1 MSGTEMSGE
10 HKHHI
15 VPLRHYIGV
24 FTALIVLTA
33 ATYWTALMDMGP
45 LNTPVAMAIAI
56 VKALLVVL
64 IFMHVKYSNKLVK
77 TMVVASVLWLL
88 IMFGFAGQDY
98 LTRGWLG

>member
-1 MSGTEMSGE
+1 MSDE

-24 FTALIVLTA
+24 FLALIFLTG

-45 LNTPVAMAIAI
+45 LNTPVAMAIAV

-77 TMVVASVLWLL
+77 TMVVASALWLA

-98 LTRGWLG
+98 LTRSWLG

>member
-1 MSGTEMSGE
+1 MSDE

-15 VPLRHYIGV
+15 VPLRHYFGV
-24 FTALIVLTA
+24 FAALIVLTG

-45 LNTPVAMAIAI
+45 LNTPVAMLIAI

-64 IFMHVKYSNKLVK
+64 IFMHVKYSNKLIK
-77 TMVVASVLWLL
+77 TMVVASALWLA

-98 LTRGWLG
+98 LTRSWLG

>member
-1 MSGTEMSGE
+1 MSGNE
-10 HKHHI
+10 HHPHV

-24 FTALIVLTA
+24 FLALMVLTA
-33 ATYWTALMDMGP
+33 ATVVTAKMDLGP
-45 LNTPVAMAIAI
+45 LNTVVALTIAVI
-56 VKALLVVL
+56 KALLVVL

-98 LTRGWLG
+98 LTRGWLGG